1 MKGLSLKQPYAELL
15 AIGKKTIESR
25 KWCTNFRGDF
35 YIHTSKNIDIEACEY
50 YRING
55 DTVTK
60 GSIIG
65 KANLYD
71 VKKYQNNDEFI
82 LDKNKHL
89 SLKKHD
95 NRITYGYLIKD
106 AIKFNNSIPYVG
118 KLGFFEV
125 NQL

>member
-1 MKGLSLKQPYAELL
+1 LKGLSLKQPYAELL

-35 YIHTSKNIDIEACEY
+35 YIHVSKNIDIEVCEY
-50 YRING
+50 YKINI
-55 DTVTK
+55 DIVTK
-60 GSIIG
+60 GSVIG

-71 VKKYQNNDEFI
+71 VKKYQSNDEFL

-89 SLKKHD
+89 SLKKNN

-106 AIKFNNSIPYVG
+106 AIKFNNSIPYLG
-118 KLGFFEV
+118 KLGFF
-125 NQL
+125 

>member
-15 AIGKKTIESR
+15 VTGKKTIESR
-25 KWCTNFRGDF
+25 RWCTTFRGDF
-35 YIHTSKNIDIEACEY
+35 YIHASKNIDIKACEY
-50 YRING
+50 FKINI

-65 KANLYD
+65 KANIYD
-71 VKKYQNNDEFI
+71 VKKYQNNEEFI

-89 SLKKHD
+89 SLMKNN
-95 NRITYGYLIKD
+95 NRIIYGYLIKD
-106 AIKFNNSIPYVG
+106 ALKFKNSIPYLG

-125 NQL
+125 KQF

>member
-1 MKGLSLKQPYAELL
+1 LKGLSLKQPYAELL

-35 YIHTSKNIDIEACEY
+35 SIHVSKNIDIEACEY
-50 YRING
+50 YKINI
-55 DTVTK
+55 DIVTK
-60 GSIIG
+60 GSVIG

-71 VKKYQNNDEFI
+71 VKKYQSNDEFL

-89 SLKKHD
+89 SLKKNN

-106 AIKFNNSIPYVG
+106 AIKFNNSIPYLG
-118 KLGFFEV
+118 KLGFF
-125 NQL
+125 